1 MNKNF
6 YHSLNFSIFFLHFVA
21 RQKNGNVR
29 SNYNSCLV
37 RELNC
42 TFISFSFSF
51 FYFLFLYILFSEW
64 PVNALNYENIAF
76 RVVSNQQLS
85 RQVSIK

>member
-6 YHSLNFSIFFLHFVA
+6 YHSLNFSILF
-21 RQKNGNVR
+21 
-29 SNYNSCLV
+29 YNSSLVRKMGMCDRLV

-64 PVNALNYENIAF
+64 SVNALNYENIAF